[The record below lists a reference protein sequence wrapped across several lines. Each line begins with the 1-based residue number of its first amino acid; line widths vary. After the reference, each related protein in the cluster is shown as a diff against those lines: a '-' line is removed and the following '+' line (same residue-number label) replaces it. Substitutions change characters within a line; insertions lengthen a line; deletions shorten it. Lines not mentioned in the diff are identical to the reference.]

1 MIAAALCLTSCQ
13 QEEPTFDEAL
23 LIGKWQE
30 VGTQVFYTYAS
41 DYTGKTWDEADD
53 VTEAEAQPR
62 TATEVAATAVD
73 YDLTIRELQAMWED
87 AARQAVALCGALGAL
102 YGLEGCEPGAA
113 ALSIDWGDGVLYD
126 RARVWAEQRDLVDA
140 GLLRP
145 ERALAWYYGLPQQTE
160 ADLQR
165 IRQQYMPKGEKP

>member
-1 MIAAALCLTSCQ
+1 M
-13 QEEPTFDEAL
+13 
-23 LIGKWQE
+23 
-30 VGTQVFYTYAS
+30 
-41 DYTGKTWDEADD
+41 
-53 VTEAEAQPR
+53 
-62 TATEVAATAVD
+62 
-73 YDLTIRELQAMWED
+73 
-87 AARQAVALCGALGAL
+87 
-102 YGLEGCEPGAA
+102 
-113 ALSIDWGDGVLYD
+113 LYD